1 MANRAVGLDRAE
13 IGKAATEG
21 LAEGLRLHLPGT
33 VGLLLKGPLIC
44 GFMAFGHFVLGTDWP
59 LSVVV
64 GGVCGLAGVNVP
76 AVLSWLAEN
85 QAKSKEPEPAQ
96 ARELAGVSR

>member
-1 MANRAVGLDRAE
+1 MADQAIGFDRAV

-21 LAEGLRLHLPGT
+21 LAEGLGIHLPGA
-33 VGLLLKGPLIC
+33 VGLLVKGPLIC

-64 GGVCGLAGVNVP
+64 GGFCGLAGINVP
-76 AVLSWLAEN
+76 AALRRLDKGRSGGLD
-85 QAKSKEPEPAQ
+85 
-96 ARELAGVSR
+96 

>member
-1 MANRAVGLDRAE
+1 MANGAGGFDLTE

-64 GGVCGLAGVNVP
+64 GGVCGLAGVNIP
-76 AVLSWLAEN
+76 AILGWLEKNRAEGE
-85 QAKSKEPEPAQ
+85 EPEPVPTG
-96 ARELAGVSR
+96 ELAGANR